1 MPQLNFNSLAAGGP
15 QSVYEGFMQGQEIR
29 NKLAQQEQARQLTD
43 IQRQHATLQL
53 QNATREQ
60 RASDEEA
67 AAWKTGAGD
76 PKVVLQQLQQRGL
89 GKSAMALQG
98 QLTKQ
103 QTDKLVQQKTIVDL
117 VKHSANQVFANPG
130 SALQILQSFGQR
142 TGIDMSDDIAEVQR
156 LGGDLEAVKRWAA
169 GQAFEADKLWPK
181 FQTIDQNDK
190 KTVQGFDPV
199 TGQPVGPGTVYSV
212 GMSPAQVAQNKIAQG
227 QLDVSR
233 GQLKATQDRDANSN
247 SSDVVASSQVDD
259 NGNVTHYNK
268 FGGVVGPVKMGAGKR
283 SPDSNTKAEKKA
295 VAQEV
300 AGYNISRVINAAT
313 EIGNIL
319 KDDPSSLKPGAMEAA
334 ASSMGMSGTANL
346 ASNAN
351 RQMVRGAQRDIVDA
365 LLYLSTGAAFSKDQ
379 FEGQLSAYIP
389 QWSDEKATVDNKQK
403 RVLKLINDARTR
415 VGPAWTPQMEQAVGL
430 LNMNAARGVK
440 GKVSG
445 TPPPTP
451 ATSSGWGKVEIV
463 KP

>member
-1 MPQLNFNSLAAGGP
+1 MIDASIALGVKAPQIEDPMNSYAKLMQMQHARQQNQLGMMQMDEYRRGVTEKTNFLNSLREAGDDPLKQQRAYGMAGKL
-15 QSVYEGFMQGQEIR
+15 SDWVKMQH
-29 NKLAQQEQARQLTD
+29 EQAQTGELGAKTAGHKVKTAKDTQDFMDAAKRNLSINPSDANVVAWGQDAVIKGFATADQAQAEVNRYLSMTPAQRVAEMRKAGSSVEQLT
-43 IQRQHATLQL
+43 
-53 QNATREQ
+53 
-60 RASDEEA
+60 
-67 AAWKTGAGD
+67 
-76 PKVVLQQLQQRGL
+76 
-89 GKSAMALQG
+89 
-98 QLTKQ
+98 
-103 QTDKLVQQKTIVDL
+103 
-117 VKHSANQVFANPG
+117 
-130 SALQILQSFGQR
+130 
-142 TGIDMSDDIAEVQR
+142 
-156 LGGDLEAVKRWAA
+156 
-169 GQAFEADKLWPK
+169 PK
-181 FQTIDQNDK
+181 FQT
-190 KTVQGFDPV
+190 VQTPGGGLRIGSILDGSFTTTETLAPK
-199 TGQPVGPGTVYSV
+199 VGADTAATNARIASEGRLNREQAKALAGDV
-212 GMSPAQVAQNKIAQG
+212 NK
-227 QLDVSR
+227 
-233 GQLKATQDRDANSN
+233 
-247 SSDVVASSQVDD
+247 VVASTQVDD

-268 FGGVVGPVKMGAGKR
+268 FGDVIGDVKLGAGKH
-283 SPDSNTKAEKKA
+283 SPKGASSVEKKA